1 MDRWDAMANVF
12 FVIGL
17 TCQSENVSFMMPVDD
32 DILWA
37 EEVVAWGLAEVTT
50 APSSS
55 SSSDSFRI
63 WRIRTRRQDK
73 EEESQPYVTRYGHTN
88 TFLISNPRPSQFL
101 ELFLPAELNPRGY
114 Y

>member
-1 MDRWDAMANVF
+1 MFF

-50 APSSS
+50 ASPSSS
-55 SSSDSFRI
+55 APSSTDSFRI

-73 EEESQPYVTRYGHTN
+73 EEESQP
-88 TFLISNPRPSQFL
+88 
-101 ELFLPAELNPRGY
+101 
-114 Y
+114 

>member
-1 MDRWDAMANVF
+1 MGYRLNRLDEPIFKAVSKPLLTEFGIHHRLESIHRLDDMALDGQTGRNGHF

-50 APSSS
+50 TAPSSS

-63 WRIRTRRQDK
+63 
-73 EEESQPYVTRYGHTN
+73 
-88 TFLISNPRPSQFL
+88 
-101 ELFLPAELNPRGY
+101 
-114 Y
+114 

>member
-1 MDRWDAMANVF
+1 MFF

-37 EEVVAWGLAEVTT
+37 EEVVAWGLAEVTN

-55 SSSDSFRI
+55 SSSSTDSFRI

-73 EEESQPYVTRYGHTN
+73 EEESQP
-88 TFLISNPRPSQFL
+88 
-101 ELFLPAELNPRGY
+101 
-114 Y
+114 